1 MDVLGIDVTAAE
13 AGAAYPGGSG
23 GRWPPTWPATRATT
37 PRSPWPVLLEARA
50 TARAE
55 KMWAVADGVRNGL
68 ADLGFVIEDTPQG
81 ARVMFEG

>member
-13 AGAAYPGGSG
+13 AGAAYPAEVVGLAADLARLR
-23 GRWPPTWPATRATT
+23 GRR
-37 PRSPWPVLLEARA
+37 PRDRRGRLLEARA

-81 ARVMFEG
+81 ARVTFEG